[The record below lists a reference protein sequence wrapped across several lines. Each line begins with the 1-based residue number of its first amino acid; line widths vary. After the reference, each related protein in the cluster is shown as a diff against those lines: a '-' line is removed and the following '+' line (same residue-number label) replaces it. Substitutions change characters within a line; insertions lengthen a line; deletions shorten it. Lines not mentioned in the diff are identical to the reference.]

1 MRDKREERLTM
12 TVHQHKDDVQTHD
25 RTDGRH
31 QPRLVEETPHDLG
44 ESLKRGM
51 LGGKEAVVVAQVF
64 QF

>member
-1 MRDKREERLTM
+1 MRDKQEERLTM
-12 TVHQHKDDVQTHD
+12 TVHQHKDDVRTHD
-25 RTDGRH
+25 RMDGRH

-44 ESLKRGM
+44 KSLKRGM